1 MTFPQ
6 PFTHQH
12 QPHHDLESI
21 LYVILYICTYFKGP
35 SIERLGMDF
44 PEMSSVP
51 LERWFRR
58 DGVKDIGRYKLGMM
72 VTSESSILAKFT
84 PYWADFVPFVR
95 RLIQSCFPHFP
106 DFVCQMNH
114 DDMIAILNEAYDT
127 VEEPTPAAMPNES
140 HVPSKRPKL
149 ARKAGPVA

>member
-1 MTFPQ
+1 MTFPK
-6 PFTHQH
+6 PFTHH
-12 QPHHDLESI
+12 PRHDLESI

-35 SIERLGMDF
+35 SIERSETDF
-44 PEMSSVP
+44 PEMSSIP

-72 VTSESSILAKFT
+72 VTFESSILAKFT

-114 DDMIAILNEAYDT
+114 DDMIATLIEAYDT
-127 VEEPTPAAMPNES
+127 VEEPGTPAAMPDES

-149 ARKAGPVA
+149 SRRAGQVA